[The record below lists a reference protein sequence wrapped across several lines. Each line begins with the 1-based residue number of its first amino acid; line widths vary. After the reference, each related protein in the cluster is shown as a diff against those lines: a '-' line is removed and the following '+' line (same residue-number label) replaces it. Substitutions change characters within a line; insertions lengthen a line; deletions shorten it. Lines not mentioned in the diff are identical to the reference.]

1 MPTPKLPHSRRILEK
16 IQKLY
21 AIDPHVSY
29 DTNRNPRNLEMLRIA
44 YKNEGYHLEAP
55 GKSFWIK

>member
-1 MPTPKLPHSRRILEK
+1 MPVPKLPHARRVLEK
-16 IQKLY
+16 IKNLNV
-21 AIDPHVSY
+21 IDPHVPY
-29 DTNRNPRNLEMLRIA
+29 VTNRNPRNLEMLKIA